1 MFHSDILKFGCF
13 IVNSRRSKENYYM
26 LQYLTLKKTVRE
38 GSQQIKNFTK
48 KKKKKRKP

>member
-48 KKKKKRKP
+48 KKKKRKP